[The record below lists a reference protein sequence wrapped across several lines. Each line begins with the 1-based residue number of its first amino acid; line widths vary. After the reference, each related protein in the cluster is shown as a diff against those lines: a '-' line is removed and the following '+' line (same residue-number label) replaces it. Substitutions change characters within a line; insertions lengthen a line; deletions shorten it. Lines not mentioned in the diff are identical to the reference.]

1 MTVVYTLSNQS
12 CWQDNELRYSIR
24 SFVKYFSA
32 LTRIIIVGHLPEWI
46 QNVEHIFIPDG
57 PRKQLNIHLKT
68 LAACEVCD
76 EFIQAA
82 DDHFLLAPQTFSTYY
97 YSGLLKDKRYE
108 NKYQIPLENTI
119 LRLTNFGRFHNL
131 HIPMKMKSREYKNRM
146 AFYDWDNKD
155 YLIKSLYANY
165 EDFNVIQLSN
175 DVKVSHFMRRDAID
189 KFVADKGFL
198 SVSDAGLSVDM
209 KRFLTEKF
217 PDKSIYER

>member
-12 CWQDNELRYSIR
+12 NWQNNELRYSIR
-24 SFVKYFSA
+24 SFVKYFPA
-32 LTRIIIVGHLPEWI
+32 LSRIVVVGYLPDWL
-46 QNVEHIFIPDG
+46 QNVEYTPFEDG

-97 YSGLLKDKRYE
+97 YSGLLREKKYE
-108 NKYQIPLENTI
+108 NKYAIPLENTLQI
-119 LRLTNFGRFHNL
+119 YPLGKFFNLHLPMKINSEEYAIIMAFHNW
-131 HIPMKMKSREYKNRM
+131 K
-146 AFYDWDNKD
+146 AKD
-155 YLIKSLYANY
+155 FLIKSVYAN
-165 EDFNVIQLSN
+165 NLQNIPMGCIN

-209 KRFLTEKF
+209 KRFLEKKF